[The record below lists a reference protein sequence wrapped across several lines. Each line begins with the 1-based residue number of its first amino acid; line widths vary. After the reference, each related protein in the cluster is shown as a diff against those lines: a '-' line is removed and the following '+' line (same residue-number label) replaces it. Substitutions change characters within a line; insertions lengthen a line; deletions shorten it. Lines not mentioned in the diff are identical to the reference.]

1 MKNIEHNNL
10 NRKGKGNGKSKI
22 KKQTNQ
28 TNQKLL
34 IATLIFLV
42 GLWMNIY
49 FSTNL
54 HFILSK
60 QMETL
65 SLVSLSESILSM
77 MSTRAHLQLFLYI
90 QGFITLFAIFY
101 YVANNK
107 PYQSE
112 LVEITPT
119 ISTPVVAGQK
129 QFGSACWLTEEEKDE
144 VFKSFTL
151 DINQR
156 EFREI
161 IRKTNEE
168 SEKTEKQNERM
179 TLDEEIKEKRQ
190 SQWSKLEKE
199 REVQNDIKNDKQFAS
214 YKEGPEEEHQLPK
227 IDSGG
232 IVIGYEKR
240 GKTEKIYFVDEDTH
254 TLCIGATRSGKTRTV
269 VLESIGALALAGES
283 MILSD
288 PKAELYTYTYP
299 FLKNMGYE
307 VICIDFKNPLKSDR
321 YNFLQPVIDAVD
333 AGDIPRAAEATWDL
347 TSALVPENSHNEKIW
362 TNGEASI
369 IAAAIMAVVYDN
381 KDINARRYQNMSN
394 VYFFISEM
402 CKSIDGSMPLIRY
415 MKSIS
420 SNHPARALLA
430 ISEVAP
436 SKTRGSF
443 YTSALTTLRLFTNP
457 LIHSMTKTSD
467 FDLREI
473 GSKKQAIFII
483 LPDEK
488 TTYYSLASL
497 FVNQTYMK
505 LVKNADERGGRLER
519 RVNFILEE
527 FGNFVKIPDFAN
539 KLTVGGGRGIRFSLF
554 MQSLMQLDEKYGRE
568 TAGTIKANC
577 ETWIYLQTDDLNT
590 LEEISKKLGN
600 YTVST
605 YSLSSSHARYTN
617 PSSSHSINLTHRAL
631 LTVDEVRRVARPHSL
646 ITSRSNPAI
655 MYSPDLSKW
664 YFNKLFGLG
673 TKEHNRRVR
682 QHRENQR
689 ITRESK
695 NEIDTWNIWEYFVE
709 EERGEKEK
717 QRRKRYEAKIQEA
730 TNAQTGTVYSA
741 SFERR

>member
-1 MKNIEHNNL
+1 MRKKMKNIEHNNR
-10 NRKGKGNGKSKI
+10 NGKGKI
-22 KKQTNQ
+22 KKQK
-28 TNQKLL
+28 NQKIL

-60 QMETL
+60 QTETL
-65 SLVSLSESILSM
+65 SLVSLSAATYSM
-77 MSTRAHLQLFLYI
+77 MSSKAHLSLFLYM
-90 QGFITLFAIFY
+90 QGFITLFALFY

-129 QFGSACWLTEEEKDE
+129 QFGSACWLTEEEKEE

-156 EFREI
+156 AFKEI
-161 IRKTNEE
+161 IRKSKEE

-179 TLDEEIKEKRQ
+179 TLDEEIKEERQ
-190 SQWSKLEKE
+190 SQWSKLEKD
-199 REVQNDIKNDKQFAS
+199 RKIQNDIKNDKQYED
-214 YKEGPEEEHQLPK
+214 YKEGFKEEHQLPK
-227 IDSGG
+227 RDFGG
-232 IVIGYEKR
+232 VVIGYEKR
-240 GKTEKIYFVDEDTH
+240 GKKEKIYFVDEDTH

-269 VLESIGALALAGES
+269 VLESIGTLALAGES

-333 AGDIPRAAEATWDL
+333 DGDIPRAAEATWDL

-381 KDINARRYQNMSN
+381 KESNSKRYQNMSN

-402 CKSIDGSMPLIRY
+402 CKSIDGTMPLIKY

-420 SNHPARALLA
+420 QSHPARALLA

-488 TTYYSLASL
+488 PLTTL
-497 FVNQTYMK
+497 
-505 LVKNADERGGRLER
+505 
-519 RVNFILEE
+519 
-527 FGNFVKIPDFAN
+527 
-539 KLTVGGGRGIRFSLF
+539 
-554 MQSLMQLDEKYGRE
+554 
-568 TAGTIKANC
+568 
-577 ETWIYLQTDDLNT
+577 
-590 LEEISKKLGN
+590 
-600 YTVST
+600 
-605 YSLSSSHARYTN
+605 
-617 PSSSHSINLTHRAL
+617 
-631 LTVDEVRRVARPHSL
+631 
-646 ITSRSNPAI
+646 
-655 MYSPDLSKW
+655 
-664 YFNKLFGLG
+664 
-673 TKEHNRRVR
+673 
-682 QHRENQR
+682 
-689 ITRESK
+689 
-695 NEIDTWNIWEYFVE
+695 
-709 EERGEKEK
+709 
-717 QRRKRYEAKIQEA
+717 
-730 TNAQTGTVYSA
+730 
-741 SFERR
+741 